1 MTFIP
6 WQWAIFTLTAD
17 YLYNWPFDN
26 TTQPV
31 SMAVRETLPH
41 SVEGKVPQQLDFW
54 DLNNTSIQTGYMLPE
69 HCLASSKI
77 HLHIPFLSLRL
88 LVSFSV
94 TKWRKSFKRDSN
106 GQRKLSQGGHIT
118 VLILNTLKSG
128 NFSALETCL
137 CWKVSV
143 FIYTNVFLLCFH
155 KSKKTSCDDSAV
167 GRGKNR

>member
-77 HLHIPFLSLRL
+77 RLHIPFLSLRL

-94 TKWRKSFKRDSN
+94 TKWRKSFKRDSI

-118 VLILNTLKSG
+118 VLKYIKIR
-128 NFSALETCL
+128 E
-137 CWKVSV
+137 
-143 FIYTNVFLLCFH
+143 LLCFRDMSLLEGFCLYTH
-155 KSKKTSCDDSAV
+155 KCLFAV
-167 GRGKNR
+167 FS